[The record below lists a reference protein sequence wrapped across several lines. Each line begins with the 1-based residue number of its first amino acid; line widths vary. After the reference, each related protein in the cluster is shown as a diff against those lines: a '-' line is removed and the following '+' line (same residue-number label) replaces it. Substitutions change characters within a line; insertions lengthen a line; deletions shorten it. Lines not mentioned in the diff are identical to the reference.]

1 MCHFV
6 KLNPNRFV
14 PLTCR
19 IVLVHSV
26 WRGEDITS
34 EQDNHSQAH
43 SKTKQN
49 KTRIHNCEWTEHI
62 KDAGSKT
69 LKATCKMRLWGV
81 FVLLRLFFYRKSSQN
96 MQDIEF
102 FLLKDGNYSHVVQ
115 H

>member
-49 KTRIHNCEWTEHI
+49 TDTQLRVDRAHQRCRQQNTESYVQNETLGVFCAFETVFFIGKVVKTC
-62 KDAGSKT
+62 KT
-69 LKATCKMRLWGV
+69 LNSFC
-81 FVLLRLFFYRKSSQN
+81 
-96 MQDIEF
+96 
-102 FLLKDGNYSHVVQ
+102 
-115 H
+115 